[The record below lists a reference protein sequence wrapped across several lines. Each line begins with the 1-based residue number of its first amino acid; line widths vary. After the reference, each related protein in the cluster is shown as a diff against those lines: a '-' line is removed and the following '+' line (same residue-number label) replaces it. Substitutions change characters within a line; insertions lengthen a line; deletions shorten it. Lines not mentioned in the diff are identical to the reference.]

1 MKIARK
7 MCEENIFQ
15 FQSMSNV
22 ITLFAVKNSGV
33 YGLNS
38 IFNLSN
44 QKMKI
49 KRAKDQFKFAR
60 YNYLFSF
67 ILHFFQ
73 QMDTNLWLR

>member
-1 MKIARK
+1 
-7 MCEENIFQ
+7 
-15 FQSMSNV
+15 MSNV

-33 YGLNS
+33 HGLNS

-60 YNYLFSF
+60 YDYSLSF

-73 QMDTNLWLR
+73 QINMNLWLR